1 MNEKEKED
9 DSFELNK
16 KQRRHEVDLLS
27 IEFMAN
33 TRQYSK
39 YLAKKLPQE
48 SSKQQ
53 EKCRLVESHRTKIKH
68 TFMEI
73 LDQYPEDCRHSPHIN
88 GEIHAMIYTCIDRMA
103 EYMEWTKY
111 RNMANVHHDGRGGEV
126 NDDEEVMFDER
137 YMGSQSSALSSTEPI
152 TSSSYEPFQT
162 YWGKSI
168 KKSFV

>member
-1 MNEKEKED
+1 MNGKEEEE
-9 DSFELNK
+9 SFELNK

-39 YLAKKLPQE
+39 YLAKNLPE
-48 SSKQQ
+48 ETTKQQ
-53 EKCRLVESHRTKIKH
+53 EKRRLIDSHRTRIKH

-73 LDQYPEDCRHSPHIN
+73 LDQYPQKEVVSPHIN
-88 GEIHAMIYTCIDRMA
+88 GEIHAMLYSCIDRMA

-111 RNMANVHHDGRGGEV
+111 RDTVPSVDHDGREV
-126 NDDEEVMFDER
+126 DEEVMFDER
-137 YMGSQSSALSSTEPI
+137 YIGSSAAAPTSS
-152 TSSSYEPFQT
+152 SSSYEPFQS
-162 YWGKSI
+162 YWGKTI

>member
-1 MNEKEKED
+1 MDGKEED
-9 DSFELNK
+9 ESFELNK

-48 SSKQQ
+48 TLKQQ
-53 EKCRLVESHRTKIKH
+53 EKRRLVDSHRTKIKH
-68 TFMEI
+68 TIMEI
-73 LDQYPEDCRHSPHIN
+73 LDQYPEEGVVSPHIN
-88 GEIHAMIYTCIDRMA
+88 GEIHAMLYSCIDRMA

-111 RNMANVHHDGRGGEV
+111 RDTAAINHEGRGE
-126 NDDEEVMFDER
+126 DEEVMFDER
-137 YMGSQSSALSSTEPI
+137 YMGSSSAEPSVARI
-152 TSSSYEPFQT
+152 ESSSYEPFHS
-162 YWGKSI
+162 YWGKTI

>member
-1 MNEKEKED
+1 MDAKEE
-9 DSFELNK
+9 SFELNK

-39 YLAKKLPQE
+39 YLAKNLPQD
-48 SSKQQ
+48 QQ
-53 EKCRLVESHRTKIKH
+53 EKRRLVESHRSKIKH
-68 TFMEI
+68 TFLEI
-73 LDQYPEDCRHSPHIN
+73 LDQYPEDFHSQHLN
-88 GEIHAMIYTCIDRMA
+88 AEIHAMLYACIDRMA

-111 RNMANVHHDGRGGEV
+111 RNTVPSVDHHQDGEH
-126 NDDEEVMFDER
+126 DEEVLFDER
-137 YMGSQSSALSSTEPI
+137 YMVSTPSVARIE
-152 TSSSYEPFQT
+152 SSSYEPFHS

>member
-1 MNEKEKED
+1 MDEMDMNGKEKDE
-9 DSFELNK
+9 SFELNK

-39 YLAKKLPQE
+39 YLAKNLPQE
-48 SSKQQ
+48 TFKQQ
-53 EKCRLVESHRTKIKH
+53 EKRRLIDSHRTRIKH

-73 LDQYPEDCRHSPHIN
+73 LDQYPKEGGGVSPHIN
-88 GEIHAMIYTCIDRMA
+88 GEIHAMLYACIDRMA

-111 RNMANVHHDGRGGEV
+111 RNTVEVHHDGE
-126 NDDEEVMFDER
+126 DEEVMFDER
-137 YMGSQSSALSSTEPI
+137 YMGSSAAAPEPI
-152 TSSSYEPFQT
+152 TSSSYEPFQS
-162 YWGKSI
+162 YWGKTI

>member
-9 DSFELNK
+9 DTFELNK

-53 EKCRLVESHRTKIKH
+53 EKCRLVESHRMKIKH
-68 TFMEI
+68 TFIEI
-73 LDQYPEDCRHSPHIN
+73 LDQYPEDGHSPHIN

-111 RNMANVHHDGRGGEV
+111 RNMANVHHVGRSRGRGED
-126 NDDEEVMFDER
+126 NDEEEVMFDER
-137 YMGSQSSALSSTEPI
+137 YMGLSSCATEPI
-152 TSSSYEPFQT
+152 TSSSYEPFQS

>member
-1 MNEKEKED
+1 MDEMDIVNAKEEEEENV
-9 DSFELNK
+9 SFELNK

-39 YLAKKLPQE
+39 YLAKNLPQD
-48 SSKQQ
+48 QQ
-53 EKCRLVESHRTKIKH
+53 EKRRLVESHRTKIKH

-73 LDQYPEDCRHSPHIN
+73 LDQYPDAHSQHIN
-88 GEIHAMIYTCIDRMA
+88 GEIHGMLCNCIDRMA

-111 RNMANVHHDGRGGEV
+111 RNTDAVHHHDGRGE
-126 NDDEEVMFDER
+126 DDEEVMFDER
-137 YMGSQSSALSSTEPI
+137 YMGSSSASPSVARIE
-152 TSSSYEPFQT
+152 SSSYEPFQS
-162 YWGKSI
+162 YWGKNI